1 MSRIVVM
8 GPAGTGVTLVAAS
21 LAARLRA
28 RVLDGDELH
37 PPVSRRRTVAV
48 DRDAWFRAMSMAF
61 ARDADLVV
69 ACRPLVRADRDLV
82 RARTADVVFVELVA
96 GTATAVARRSRWRR
110 TEVAAP
116 PRVDPLAADER
127 GLRVADD
134 ADLESI
140 VDRIA
145 TVLTGGAG

>member
-28 RVLDGDELH
+28 RVLDGDELY

-69 ACRPLVRADRDLV
+69 ACRPLVRADRDRSLLDP
-82 RARTADVVFVELVA
+82 RRRRVVGV
-96 GTATAVARRSRWRR
+96 
-110 TEVAAP
+110 
-116 PRVDPLAADER
+116 
-127 GLRVADD
+127 
-134 ADLESI
+134 
-140 VDRIA
+140 
-145 TVLTGGAG
+145 